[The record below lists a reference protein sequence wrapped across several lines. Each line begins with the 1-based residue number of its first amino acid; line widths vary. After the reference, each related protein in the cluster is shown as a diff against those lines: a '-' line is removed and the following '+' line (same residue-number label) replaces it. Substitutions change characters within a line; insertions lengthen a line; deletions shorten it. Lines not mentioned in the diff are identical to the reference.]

1 MSDDVA
7 AELRSIADLLR
18 QRIEQTAAMARQ
30 SEQRMAQF
38 RPPPMPAPMDLAAL
52 EARHEAADRAR
63 REELAQRHADTQ
75 AFRERLLAAL
85 ERQNELLARLVA
97 RAGG

>member
-38 RPPPMPAPMDLAAL
+38 RAPPMPAPVDFAEL
-52 EARHEAADRAR
+52 EAKRDAADRAR
-63 REELAQRHADTQ
+63 REEGARRYADTQ

-85 ERQNELLARLVA
+85 ERQNDLLAQLVA
-97 RAGG
+97 RPGG